1 MLEFLISKMYFI
13 TCLMLFIPLFS
24 SIISGYFSLVISPII
39 ANILTCT
46 GMFISMICAFII
58 FYLVINY
65 HITYDSILLPWFSIG
80 KFSTNWSIYIDSL
93 TATMLIAVTIVS
105 FVVHVYSVGYMET
118 DLSRQRFTSYLS
130 LFTFAM
136 MMLVCANNFIQLFFG
151 WEGVGL
157 CSYLLIGFWYKRR
170 AANSAAIKAFLMNR
184 IGDVG
189 LALGIFLIYQLLGSI
204 EYKTVF
210 ANVEEIADLNFS
222 FLGMEWDAVTL
233 ICILIFIGCMGKS
246 AQIGLHTWLPD
257 AMEGPTPVSALIHAA
272 TMVTAGVFLVARCSP
287 LFEYSQTALH
297 MVTIIGAITSIMAAS
312 IALVQCDIKKIIAY
326 STCSQLGYMFFACGV
341 SAYAPAIF
349 HLLTHAFF
357 KALLFLAAGSVIHA
371 LNNEQDI
378 RKMGGIWKQ
387 IPITYA
393 IFWIGSLA
401 LAGIFPL
408 SGFYSKDAILE
419 YSYAADT
426 SYGMFAYWTGI
437 VVAFMTAFYSWRLLF
452 LTFHGKPHHK
462 ADENH
467 SEAHESPAIMLWPLL
482 LLVIGSIGAGFLWEK
497 LWHITNFK
505 SSYWQSNITVLVDHT
520 DVVHHL
526 PTLIVA
532 MPSIVAIAGIILAYI
547 IFIQWPA
554 LKDRYKYVMFPLKE
568 LLLNKFYFDYI
579 YDHIIVNFIKGMSIL
594 FWKGGDQKIIDNMP
608 GGLSYASGLFG
619 KLLGKAQSGYFYHYA
634 ATIITGLL
642 IIIVWLVVTH

>member
-1 MLEFLISKMYFI
+1 MLEFLTDKMYFI
-13 TCLMLFIPLFS
+13 AYVMVFMPLLA
-24 SIISGYFSLVISPII
+24 SIISGYFSLIISPII

-46 GMFISMICAFII
+46 GMFISMICALII
-58 FYLVINY
+58 FYLVINH
-65 HITYDSILLPWFSIG
+65 HIVYDSVILQWFSIG
-80 KFSTNWSIYIDSL
+80 KFSANWSIYIDSL
-93 TATMLIAVTIVS
+93 TATMLVAVTIVS

-170 AANSAAIKAFLMNR
+170 SANSAAIKAFLMNR
-184 IGDVG
+184 IGDIG
-189 LALGIFLIYQLLGSI
+189 LALGIFLIYQLLGSL

-210 ANVEEIADLNFS
+210 ANVGAIAELDLY
-222 FLGMEWDAVTL
+222 FLGDDWNAVTL
-233 ICILIFIGCMGKS
+233 ICILIFVGCMGKS

-287 LFEYSQTALH
+287 LFEYSQQALH
-297 MVTIIGAITSIMAAS
+297 LVIVVGAITSIMAAG

-387 IPITYA
+387 IPITYSM
-393 IFWIGSLA
+393 FWIGSLA
-401 LAGIFPL
+401 LAGIFPF

-419 YSYAADT
+419 YCYATYD
-426 SYGMFAYWTGI
+426 SYGMFAYWTGV

-462 ADENH
+462 PDEEH
-467 SEAHESPAIMLWPLL
+467 SEAHESPAIMLLPLL

-497 LWHITNFK
+497 LWHITDFK
-505 SSYWQSNITVLVDHT
+505 SSYWQGVISVLVDRT
-520 DVVHHL
+520 EEAHHL
-526 PTLIVA
+526 PMWVVA
-532 MPSIVAIAGIILAYI
+532 MPSVVAIFGIILAYV
-547 IFIQWPA
+547 IFIQWPSLKTKYKDA
-554 LKDRYKYVMFPLKE
+554 LYPLKE

-579 YDHIIVNFIKGMSIL
+579 YDHIIVNFVKSMSIL
-594 FWKGGDQKIIDNMP
+594 FWKGGDQKIVDNIP

-634 ATIITGLL
+634 ATIIAGLL
-642 IIIVWLVVTH
+642 IIMAWLVVMH